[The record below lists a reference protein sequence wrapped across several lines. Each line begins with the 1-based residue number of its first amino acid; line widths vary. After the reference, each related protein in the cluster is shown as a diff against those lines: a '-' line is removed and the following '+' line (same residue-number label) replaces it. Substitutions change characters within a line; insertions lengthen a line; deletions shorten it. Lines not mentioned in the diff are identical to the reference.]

1 MRPQHPAVTL
11 REIEHGLG
19 MLAEEVEDQ
28 LETKPVNLLW
38 WQKELR
44 AVIAELEEGK
54 WQPTAPAHRAS
65 GVSRDL
71 EKS

>member
-1 MRPQHPAVTL
+1 MPSRHPVLTL

-44 AVIAELEEGK
+44 AVIAELEQGK
-54 WQPTAPAHRAS
+54 WQPTAPAHRSS
-65 GVSRDL
+65 GPQ
-71 EKS
+71 

>member
-1 MRPQHPAVTL
+1 
-11 REIEHGLG
+11 
-19 MLAEEVEDQ
+19 MLAEEVEDH

-54 WQPTAPAHRAS
+54 WHPTAPAHRSS
-65 GVSRDL
+65 GPHQAGP
-71 EKS
+71 